1 MRCPEV
7 ESIKTSTQVAQ
18 LLKIQSAF
26 FFFLSQADYL
36 SKSSLVSTIVFFWVL
51 YQSLCTL
58 CKSSSVNFQEICFN
72 HHSTSVL

>member
-26 FFFLSQADYL
+26 FFFESGRLS
-36 SKSSLVSTIVFFWVL
+36 V
-51 YQSLCTL
+51 
-58 CKSSSVNFQEICFN
+58 
-72 HHSTSVL
+72 